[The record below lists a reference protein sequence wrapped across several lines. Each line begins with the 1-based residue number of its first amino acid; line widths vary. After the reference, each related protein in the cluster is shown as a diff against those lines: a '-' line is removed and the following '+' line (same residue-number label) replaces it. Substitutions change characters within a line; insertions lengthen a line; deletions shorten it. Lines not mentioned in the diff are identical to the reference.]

1 MLTALIILI
10 ILIIILVLQ
19 LLLIWWS
26 NRRLPAGKGDATF
39 EMEDSFRRLTMEY
52 KRRVWLAL
60 GVLLFLAWAI
70 SYFVVYAGVLIHLL
84 LIFALTSFVIHVFI
98 GKRRGE

>member
-26 NRRLPAGKGDATF
+26 SRRLPTGKRGATF
-39 EMEDSFRRLTMEY
+39 EMEDSFYRSMMEY
-52 KRRVWLAL
+52 KMRVWLAL

-70 SYFVVYAGVLIHLL
+70 SYFVFHAGVLIHLL
-84 LIFALTSFVIHVFI
+84 LIFALISFMIHVFI
-98 GKRRGE
+98 GKR